1 MHSYLYIT
9 KEEIVSSTTE
19 LFNIIAICLHLKSKY
34 QESNYKR
41 HDDLSLFLTLIAKGK
56 ERGGGG

>member
-19 LFNIIAICLHLKSKY
+19 LFNIIAIIHLKSKY

-56 ERGGGG
+56 ERGGGE